1 MNVVAW
7 RHVSSLLGEKI
18 AGLLHTVGLHERR
31 CVACL
36 TPFDPGSEKNFG
48 DAVSFLM
55 LCPACRAKIVR
66 REAGFCPYCGEPS
79 AFADAPCTPCGA
91 CLRKLPP
98 WREFLFFGIH
108 EGLLRDL
115 ILRGKFGADMSA
127 LRFLGELL
135 ADRCSEYYEAAP
147 LPNAIVPMPLHVR
160 RLRERGYNQ
169 CREMARYLSWRLGLP
184 VRNDLLLR
192 SEATVAQAS
201 LDREHRLSMGQPFTA
216 GEAVQDM
223 RILLLDDVC
232 TTGTTLTR
240 AVECL
245 MDGGAA
251 SVDVVVVA
259 RASRHSPPESRY
271 RP

>member
-1 MNVVAW
+1 MKVLGW
-7 RHVSSLLGEKI
+7 KRFPSLLEEKV
-18 AGLLHTVGLHERR
+18 AGLLHAAGLHERR
-31 CVACL
+31 CTACL
-36 TPFDPGSEKNFG
+36 TPFEPETEQGIG
-48 DAVSFLM
+48 VAAVSRM
-55 LCPACRAKIVR
+55 LCPACRVKIIR
-66 REAGFCPYCGEPS
+66 REAGCCPYCGEPS
-79 AFADAPCTPCGA
+79 AFADAPCTPCGE

-98 WREFLFFGIH
+98 WREFLFFGIY

-135 ADRCSEYYEAAP
+135 AGLCSEYYEAAP
-147 LPNAIVPMPLHVR
+147 LPNAIVPMPLHVG
-160 RLRERGYNQ
+160 RLRDRGYNQ
-169 CREMARYLSWRLGLP
+169 CREMARPLALRLELP
-184 VRNDLLLR
+184 VRNDLLFR
-192 SEATVAQAS
+192 SEATPAQAS
-201 LDREHRLSMGQPFTA
+201 LDREHRLSMRQPFTA
-216 GEAVQDM
+216 GEAVRGM

-245 MDGGAA
+245 MDGGAV